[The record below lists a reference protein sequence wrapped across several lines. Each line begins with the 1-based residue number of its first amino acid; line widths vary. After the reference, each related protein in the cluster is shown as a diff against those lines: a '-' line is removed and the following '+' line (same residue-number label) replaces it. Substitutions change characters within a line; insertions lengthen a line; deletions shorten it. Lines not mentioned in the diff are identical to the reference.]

1 LSLLITDVIVTNSFR
16 SMGGGCC
23 QLLFMKKCLSCVIF
37 YELCKGMLAFAN
49 LVLSNL
55 LPHVNPDITRMIL
68 KSILNFQMA
77 GRACRGQNERIPPPP
92 PPPPTMQELMAQ
104 QNEILR

>member
-1 LSLLITDVIVTNSFR
+1 MLSTFNYEE
-16 SMGGGCC
+16 M
-23 QLLFMKKCLSCVIF
+23 FMSCGFF
-37 YELCKGMLAFAN
+37 YEICKGMLAFAN

-55 LPHVNPDITRMIL
+55 LPHMNPDITRMIL

-77 GRACRGQNERIPPPP
+77 RRAHRGQNERIPPPP

-104 QNEILR
+104 QNEILRQLAQHQPPP

>member
-1 LSLLITDVIVTNSFR
+1 MD
-16 SMGGGCC
+16 GGSC
-23 QLLFMKKCLSCVIF
+23 QLLIMKKVLCHVVSFMKYAKKCWH
-37 YELCKGMLAFAN
+37 FAN
-49 LVLSNL
+49 LSFSNL

-77 GRACRGQNERIPPPP
+77 GRARRGQNEPIPPPP